1 MTVLFALLGC
11 TNECTD
17 VDRISGTYE
26 VFSSVTSHSPEDP
39 GDMPT
44 YAPFYNGSSTW
55 TLNYVPATGNF
66 DLLVDGQELE
76 SRYLASDV
84 NCNRFSL
91 KIPNGQWTADISE
104 LGDTGEHASDHTIQF
119 DADLIWQGS
128 ELSGTYSAVDD
139 WSTTD
144 GASGT
149 LEAQGTISGT
159 LVED

>member
-11 TNECTD
+11 SNECTD

-26 VFSSVTSHSPEDP
+26 VFSSVTSHAPDDV

-55 TLNYVPATGNF
+55 TMSYIPASGNF
-66 DLLVDGQELE
+66 NLLVDGQELDA
-76 SRYLASDV
+76 RYLASDV
-84 NCNRFSL
+84 NCNRFQL
-91 KIPNGQWTADISE
+91 KVPNGDWTADISE
-104 LGDTGEHASDHTIQF
+104 LGDTGEHRSDHSIAF
-119 DADLIWQGS
+119 EADLIWQGG
-128 ELSGTYSAVDD
+128 EMSGHYTATDD

-149 LEAQGTISGT
+149 LEAQGTISAT
-159 LVED
+159 LLEE